1 MKILLLFFLKSF
13 FFFSSR
19 MMSLKIYF
27 EVFLCFSYTECTF
40 KGLTWLNFSLVFRKL
55 TRSSRA
61 LDSVLKF

>member
-27 EVFLCFSYTECTF
+27 EVFLCFYHSDCTF
-40 KGLTWLNFSLVFRKL
+40 KGLILLNFSLVFKKL
-55 TRSSRA
+55 TRSSSA
-61 LDSVLKF
+61 LD